1 MALGALRELLVRP
14 RTFFAARSLDR
25 LRPYAL
31 GAVLVS
37 ALVAL
42 FAQAILLRIMLS
54 EFPPEL
60 PDGLPGGYGLV
71 IVISLVTTLL
81 IWCLLTGL
89 VHSAVRNHAERATVQ
104 RTFAVV
110 GLAALVG
117 IPVTIVGALEAYYAF
132 LSEGTASVTSQPTS
146 AAADGPLSLAV
157 AIAGILWKG
166 YVWREGLLG
175 AYDLTADRATIA
187 AGLAVAVSFALA
199 VRPISVGLG

>member
-1 MALGALRELLVRP
+1 MAVGALRELLVRP

-31 GAVLVS
+31 GAILVS

-42 FAQAILLRIMLS
+42 FAQAIFLRITLS
-54 EFPPEL
+54 E
-60 PDGLPGGYGLV
+60 GLPGGYGRA
-71 IVISLVTTLL
+71 IVISLVITLL
-81 IWCLLTGL
+81 VWGLLTGL
-89 VHSAVRNHAERATVQ
+89 VHIAVRNHAERATVQ

-132 LSEGTASVTSQPTS
+132 LSEGTAAVTSQQTS

-166 YVWREGLLG
+166 YIWREGLLG

-199 VRPISVGLG
+199 VRPISLGLG

>member
-1 MALGALRELLVRP
+1 MAVGALRELLVRP

-31 GAVLVS
+31 GAILVS

-42 FAQAILLRIMLS
+42 FAQVIFIRITLS
-54 EFPPEL
+54 E
-60 PDGLPGGYGLV
+60 GLPGGYGLA
-71 IVISLVTTLL
+71 IVISLAITLL
-81 IWCLLTGL
+81 VWGLLTGL
-89 VHSAVRNHAERATVQ
+89 VHIAVRNHAERATVQ

-166 YVWREGLLG
+166 YIWREGLLG

-199 VRPISVGLG
+199 VRPISLGLG

>member
-1 MALGALRELLVRP
+1 MAVGALRELLVRP
-14 RTFFAARSLDR
+14 RTFFAARSLAR

-31 GAVLVS
+31 GAILVS

-42 FAQAILLRIMLS
+42 FAQVIFIRITLS
-54 EFPPEL
+54 E
-60 PDGLPGGYGLV
+60 GLPGGYGRA
-71 IVISLVTTLL
+71 IVISLVITLL
-81 IWCLLTGL
+81 VWGLLTGL
-89 VHSAVRNHAERATVQ
+89 VHIAVRNHAERATVQ

-132 LSEGTASVTSQPTS
+132 LSEGTPSVTSQQTS

-166 YVWREGLLG
+166 YIWREGLLG

-187 AGLAVAVSFALA
+187 AGLAVAISFALA
-199 VRPISVGLG
+199 VRPISLGLG

>member
-37 ALVAL
+37 ALVAF
-42 FAQAILLRIMLS
+42 FAQAILLRLTLS
-54 EFPPEL
+54 EFPPAL
-60 PDGLPGGYGLV
+60 PDGLPDGYGLV
-71 IVISLVTTLL
+71 IVISLVTTLVV
-81 IWCLLTGL
+81 WGLLSGL
-89 VHSAVRNHAERATVQ
+89 VHITVRNHAEQATVQ

-132 LSEGTASVTSQPTS
+132 LSEGTASMTSQPTS
-146 AAADGPLSLAV
+146 AAADGTLTLAV

-199 VRPISVGLG
+199 VRPISLGLG

>member
-1 MALGALRELLVRP
+1 MAVGALRELLVRP

-31 GAVLVS
+31 GAILVS

-42 FAQAILLRIMLS
+42 FAQVIFIRITLS
-54 EFPPEL
+54 EE
-60 PDGLPGGYGLV
+60 LPGGYGLA
-71 IVISLVTTLL
+71 IVISLVITLL
-81 IWCLLTGL
+81 VWGLLTGL
-89 VHSAVRNHAERATVQ
+89 VHIAVRNHAERATVQ

-117 IPVTIVGALEAYYAF
+117 ILVAIVGALEAYYAF